1 MNFLFYEVLFS
12 PHIYYIYNREFVT
25 VREVGNFKTLC
36 NLWGARYGWHC
47 EGSIIICN
55 ISANGRELQN
65 LSNIHSNIRKSVL
78 LLNLRKRSSTWIT
91 SNSLYIANEVTA
103 PASLTD
109 FGGLR
114 IEFSEKKERVIGNT
128 WKKRVYPNMKS

>member
-25 VREVGNFKTLC
+25 VREVDNFRTLG
-36 NLWGARYGWHC
+36 NLWGAWYGWHC
-47 EGSIIICN
+47 EGGIIICN
-55 ISANGRELQN
+55 ITANGRELQN

-91 SNSLYIANEVTA
+91 SNSLYIANGAGFTYWFWRFA
-103 PASLTD
+103 D
-109 FGGLR
+109 
-114 IEFSEKKERVIGNT
+114 RVF
-128 WKKRVYPNMKS
+128 WKKRMSNRKYVEKECILIWSHKS